1 MRGRWRIST
10 DNRKL
15 PADIYHNGNA
25 EHIVPA
31 SLPINLDKGLLK
43 QSFYELEAAF
53 EGQQGLAALVNSL
66 AEKTA
71 SFRRLLLEDQQPLT
85 DARMAHLVEQ
95 MFTARR
101 KIWPVIEE
109 QGAARVGEVMRDLLG
124 GHGDLAQRMMRFEEA
139 LPATGKAKR
148 VIRDMGAE
156 VLHFSDPERYPL
168 MTRWVWDQSTSS
180 GAVRE
185 FIRGGD
191 YLTDFPFGE
200 SPEMFEGLR
209 QWMRE
214 ALLELGVY
222 RDVPYMVDII
232 LAHQY
237 SQYVRA
243 MAEGFL
249 RSDFGGQTDFTE
261 QIRKLLGVEVHR
273 RMGGSRIKRDD
284 IH

>member
-1 MRGRWRIST
+1 MPVE
-10 DNRKL
+10 NH
-15 PADIYHNGNA
+15 YVGNE

-31 SLPINLDKGLLK
+31 PLPIELDKGLLNR
-43 QSFYELEAAF
+43 SFYEVEEAF
-53 EGQQGLAALVNSL
+53 DGQQGLADLVSRL
-66 AEKTA
+66 TEKTA
-71 SFRRLLLEDQQPLT
+71 SFRRLLLEDEQPLT
-85 DARMAHLVEQ
+85 NEQMEHLIEQ
-95 MFTARR
+95 MFTVRR
-101 KIWPVIEE
+101 RIWPVIQE
-109 QGAARVGEVMRDLLG
+109 QGAARIGEMMRDLLS
-124 GHGDLAQRMMRFEEA
+124 GHGDLRQRTIRFEEA

-168 MTRWVWDQSTSS
+168 MTRWVWDQGTVS

-191 YLTDFPFGE
+191 YLTHFPFGE

-214 ALLELGVY
+214 ALSALGVY
-222 RDVPYMVDII
+222 RDLPYVVDII
-232 LAHQY
+232 LAHLY

-273 RMGGSRIKRDD
+273 RMGGSRIKRGD

>member
-1 MRGRWRIST
+1 VRVRWPIST
-10 DNRKL
+10 DSRKL
-15 PADIYHNGNA
+15 PADIYHSGNG

-31 SLPINLDKGLLK
+31 ALPIDLDKALLNR
-43 QSFYELEAAF
+43 SFYELEEAF
-53 EGQQGLAALVNSL
+53 EGQQGLANLVGSL
-66 AEKTA
+66 TEKTA
-71 SFRRLLLEDQQPLT
+71 SFRRLLLEDKRPLT
-85 DARMAHLVEQ
+85 EAQMAHLVEQ

-109 QGAARVGEVMRDLLG
+109 QGVARVGEMMRDLLE
-124 GHGDLAQRMMRFEEA
+124 GHGDLTQRMTRFEEA

-168 MTRWVWDQSTSS
+168 MTRWVWDQGTTS

-191 YLTDFPFGE
+191 YLTAFPFGE

-232 LAHQY
+232 LAYQY

-273 RMGGSRIKRDD
+273 RMGGSRIKRDA

>member
-1 MRGRWRIST
+1 MLLPISIVS
-10 DNRKL
+10 RKL
-15 PADIYHNGNA
+15 PADIYQDRNE

-31 SLPINLDKGLLK
+31 ILPIELDKGLLNR
-43 QSFYELEAAF
+43 SFYELEEAF
-53 EGQQGLAALVNSL
+53 EGQQGLAELVTSL

-85 DARMAHLVEQ
+85 EVQMEHLVAQ

-101 KIWPVIEE
+101 KIWPLIQE
-109 QGAARVGEVMRDLLG
+109 QGPVKVGELMRELLV
-124 GHGDLAQRMMRFEEA
+124 GHGDLTQRMARFDEA
-139 LPATGKAKR
+139 LPATGKVKR
-148 VIRDMGAE
+148 VVRDMGAE

-168 MTRWVWDQSTSS
+168 MTRWVWDQNTTS
-180 GAVRE
+180 GAIRE

-209 QWMRE
+209 QWMRD

>member
-1 MRGRWRIST
+1 M
-10 DNRKL
+10 
-15 PADIYHNGNA
+15 PADIYQDRNE

-31 SLPINLDKGLLK
+31 TLPIELDKGLLNR
-43 QSFYELEAAF
+43 SFYELEEAF
-53 EGQQGLAALVNSL
+53 EGQQGLADLVSSM

-71 SFRRLLLEDQQPLT
+71 SFRRLLLEEQQPLT
-85 DARMAHLVEQ
+85 ETQMEHLVAQ

-101 KIWPVIEE
+101 KIWPLIAE
-109 QGAARVGEVMRDLLG
+109 QGTARVGELMRDLLT
-124 GHGDLAQRMMRFEEA
+124 GHGDLVQRMTRFEEA
-139 LPATGKAKR
+139 LPATGKVKR
-148 VIRDMGAE
+148 VIRDVAAE

-168 MTRWVWDQSTSS
+168 MTRWVWDQGTTS
-180 GAVRE
+180 GAIRE

-214 ALLELGVY
+214 TLEELGVY

-261 QIRKLLGVEVHR
+261 QIRKLLGVEVQR

>member
-1 MRGRWRIST
+1 LDS
-10 DNRKL
+10 RKL
-15 PADIYHNGNA
+15 PADIYQDRNE

-31 SLPINLDKGLLK
+31 TLPIELDKGLLNR
-43 QSFYELEAAF
+43 SFYELEEAF
-53 EGQQGLAALVNSL
+53 EGQQGLADLVSSM

-71 SFRRLLLEDQQPLT
+71 SFRRLLLEEQQPLT
-85 DARMAHLVEQ
+85 ETQMEHLVAQ

-101 KIWPVIEE
+101 KIWPLIEE
-109 QGAARVGEVMRDLLG
+109 QGAAKVGELMRDLLT
-124 GHGDLAQRMMRFEEA
+124 GHGDLTQRMARFEEA
-139 LPATGKAKR
+139 LPATGKVKR
-148 VIRDMGAE
+148 VIRDVAAE

-168 MTRWVWDQSTSS
+168 MTRWVWDQGTTS
-180 GAVRE
+180 GAIRE

-214 ALLELGVY
+214 TLLELGVY

-261 QIRKLLGVEVHR
+261 QIRKLLGVEVQR

>member
-1 MRGRWRIST
+1 M
-10 DNRKL
+10 

-53 EGQQGLAALVNSL
+53 EGQQGLAALVSSL

-85 DARMAHLVEQ
+85 DARMVHLVEQ

-156 VLHFSDPERYPL
+156 LLHFSDPERYPL
-168 MTRWVWDQSTSS
+168 MTRWVWDQSTNS

-191 YLTDFPFGE
+191 YLTDFPFQRTARIICNLSHDE
-200 SPEMFEGLR
+200 RPPSVPSHIRRGLHR
-209 QWMRE
+209 FCPRIWSSDGTPHSFPFWPTD
-214 ALLELGVY
+214 L
-222 RDVPYMVDII
+222 
-232 LAHQY
+232 
-237 SQYVRA
+237 
-243 MAEGFL
+243 MACA
-249 RSDFGGQTDFTE
+249 
-261 QIRKLLGVEVHR
+261 
-273 RMGGSRIKRDD
+273 
-284 IH
+284 